1 MTVRQVVGLSTPSSL
16 GGSIAQTSKFNH
28 TSDCEMQQPLG
39 EADTR
44 SHRPCLSEEL
54 IHAVMSEYNLTSLCC
69 FRLFLRTFAEAS
81 NRVFSR
87 SFPSIGRAGH
97 CYLSDPDGSNGRS
110 CDSAS
115 MLNGRSPI
123 HPPSS
128 KPYSTSARSSR
139 PAPHQHWYGRVN
151 RSATSPS
158 RIHLYAICL
167 SPAIQS
173 AAVNQRIMKVNLLLL
188 SLGQVTQIYRLRMDA
203 A

>member
-1 MTVRQVVGLSTPSSL
+1 MVARQSLSSIACRQLSPNTDRRTVRG
-16 GGSIAQTSKFNH
+16 
-28 TSDCEMQQPLG
+28 
-39 EADTR
+39 
-44 SHRPCLSEEL
+44 
-54 IHAVMSEYNLTSLCC
+54 
-69 FRLFLRTFAEAS
+69 
-81 NRVFSR
+81 
-87 SFPSIGRAGH
+87 
-97 CYLSDPDGSNGRS
+97 
-110 CDSAS
+110 
-115 MLNGRSPI
+115 SPI